1 MNRSKLFLILA
12 ILALCFSCTSYHV
25 TDVYSDLTYRVV
37 PATLNLLQKEFPSKD
52 YGTVVSLDCA
62 KGESESAQIVF
73 LQLDKL
79 AGKTNKE
86 YKIVQN
92 PLVSENGEI
101 LTETEIGVVGY
112 VHVKKPSIAGFNE
125 INYYPDPILPQNSF
139 TVDYKKSQSVFYTVY
154 IPREAKEG
162 LYTSTLDLYEGE
174 EFAYSIPVTVKV
186 YKTTLPVTPFLKTR
200 FNEHDRYDKDYYDEQ
215 LTREDILE
223 QDIYYMERFR
233 INTACKQVSWENVFY
248 RDENGILQ
256 ANWDIL
262 DAQIEER
269 MAYGINFFD
278 VPLDVNYD
286 ILEPEN
292 EALRKEYEEQLV
304 LINQHLVE
312 KDWTDLFYWYN
323 FDEPTNKKI
332 PKFIEITEWGK
343 KYAPDIKSLTTLGW
357 ATPGKFRKLA
367 GIVDVW
373 VPHIDQYET
382 KFFPSRQAQGDR
394 IWIYTCMQTF
404 YTHYPDSWKIDTYG
418 TCHRS
423 LGWWMYKYNIEGYLY
438 WAISCWWHS
447 NPWEDAETFDLANGD
462 GSLLYP
468 PLDGESWPYNSMRL
482 HTQRD
487 GFEDF
492 DFLKMLE
499 EASQKEGI
507 YTQEELAEI
516 QEILSVDD
524 VIPWKGA
531 YTKDDMLMINLHKR
545 MLELLDKSI

>member
-12 ILALCFSCTSYHV
+12 ILALCFSCTSYHI

-79 AGKTNKE
+79 AGKNNKE

-101 LTETEIGVVGY
+101 ITETEIGVVGY

-125 INYYPDPILPQNSF
+125 INYYPDPILPQNNF

-186 YKTTLPVTPFLKTR
+186 YKTTLPVTPYLTTWFHEQNYFPK
-200 FNEHDRYDKDYYDEQ
+200 YYDNFSKEEKDAFYEN
-215 LTREDILE
+215 LVR
-223 QDIYYMERFR
+223 RFR
-233 INTACKQVSWENVFY
+233 INAAYQLDWTDVFY
-248 RDENGILQ
+248 KDENGKWN
-256 ANWDIL
+256 ANWQSIDNQVEYKLSYGVTAFAIPLRVGYDIFNSEK
-262 DAQIEER
+262 DDYRKEIEE
-269 MAYGINFFD
+269 
-278 VPLDVNYD
+278 
-286 ILEPEN
+286 
-292 EALRKEYEEQLV
+292 KLV
-304 LINQHLVE
+304 IINQHLVE
-312 KDWTDLFYWYN
+312 KNWTEYFVWYN
-323 FDEPTNKKI
+323 FDEPKNNQIDSFKQFVNWAKE
-332 PKFIEITEWGK
+332 FG
-343 KYAPDIKSLTTLGW
+343 PDIYSFCTLGW
-357 ATPGKFRKLA
+357 STPRKFRELA
-367 GIVDVW
+367 DSVDIW
-373 VPHIDQYET
+373 CPHIDQYET
-382 KFFPSRQAQGDR
+382 KFFPKRQNIGDK
-394 IWIYTCMQTF
+394 IWIYTCIQTF
-404 YTHYPDSWKIDTYG
+404 WTHYPDTWKLDTYG

-423 LGWWMYKYNIEGYLY
+423 LGWWLYKYNIDGYLY
-438 WAISCWWHS
+438 WSLTYWKN
-447 NPWEDAETFDLANGD
+447 NPWENIETYPLGNGD
-462 GSLLYP
+462 GCLVYP
-468 PLDGESWPYNSMRL
+468 ALDGESWPYYSMRL

>member
-1 MNRSKLFLILA
+1 MKKFLLLPLICVFL
-12 ILALCFSCTSYHV
+12 FSCTSYHV
-25 TDVYSDLTYRVV
+25 TKVDSDLTYRVV
-37 PATLNLLQKEFPSKD
+37 PATLNLLQKSYPSKD
-52 YGTVVSLDCA
+52 YGTVVELDCA
-62 KGESESAQIVF
+62 KGESESCQIVF
-73 LQLDKL
+73 LQLDKI
-79 AGKTNKE
+79 AGKTGIE
-86 YKIVQN
+86 YKLVQT
-92 PLVSENGEI
+92 PLVSESGNE
-101 LTETEIGVVGY
+101 LTETEICVVGY
-112 VHVKKPSIAGFNE
+112 VPVKSPSIAGFNE
-125 INYYPDPILPQNSF
+125 INNYPDALIPKNNFS
-139 TVDYKKSQSVFYTVY
+139 VKYKKSQSLFYTVY
-154 IPREAKEG
+154 IPRDTMEG
-162 LYTSTLDLYEGE
+162 RYTCTLDLYENDV
-174 EFAYSIPVTVKV
+174 FAYSIPVTVNV

-200 FNEHDRYDKDYYDEQ
+200 FNEHDRYDRDFYDEQ

-233 INTACKQVSWENVFY
+233 INQACEQVSWENVFY
-248 RDENGILQ
+248 RDENGVLQ
-256 ANWDIL
+256 ANWEIL
-262 DAQIEER
+262 DSQIEER

-278 VPLDVNYD
+278 VPLDVDYD

-343 KYAPDIKSLTTLGW
+343 KFAPDVKSLTTLGW
-357 ATPGKFRKLA
+357 ATPRKFRKLS

-373 VPHIDQYET
+373 VPHIDQYEK

-423 LGWWMYKYNIEGYLY
+423 LGWWLYKYNIEGYLY
-438 WAISCWWHS
+438 WAISCWWNS
-447 NPWEDAETFDLANGD
+447 NPWEDAETFAFANGD

-468 PLDGESWPYNSMRL
+468 PLERKGWPYNSMRL

-487 GFEDF
+487 GFEDY

-499 EASQKEGI
+499 IASKVEGV
-507 YTQEELAEI
+507 YTTEELEEI
-516 QEILSVDD
+516 QEILSIEE

-531 YTKDDMLMINLHKR
+531 YTKDDSLMVNLHKR
-545 MLELLDKSI
+545 ILELLDKSL